1 MRPSCGGIESS
12 ASSTS
17 CPNSSSLS
25 CTNPS
30 SPRFAGPGP
39 GPPPGPPGRDDAP
52 VTSTS
57 VTSPP
62 APRVSALRF
71 VAWFGLVSALGDFVY
86 EGARSVIG
94 PFLATYGASAA
105 VVGLVTGIG
114 EAVALVFRLFTGPLS
129 DRTGRPW
136 PQTIVGYA
144 LTMVCVPLMALS
156 GGLAAAATLY
166 NGERFGKAVRSPS
179 RDTMLAHASAVVGV
193 GRTFG
198 LHEALDQ
205 SGAII
210 GPLAIALV
218 IASGGSLKLS
228 FALLAVPGAAAILVL
243 LRLRAA
249 VPRPDLFDPD
259 ASVSE
264 AKKLRLGTDL
274 PRTFWLY
281 SAFSAATMLG
291 FATWALLAYHLVQ
304 RHVISGSLVPVLY
317 AAAMGAAALAAL
329 AFGRIYDR
337 FGLRGLTVLPVL
349 AAVVPPLSFSD
360 SVAAV
365 VVGAVVWGTAMGVH
379 DSTMRAA
386 VTALVP
392 RVRLIGRASHR
403 WR

>member
-1 MRPSCGGIESS
+1 M
-12 ASSTS
+12 
-17 CPNSSSLS
+17 
-25 CTNPS
+25 
-30 SPRFAGPGP
+30 
-39 GPPPGPPGRDDAP
+39 
-52 VTSTS
+52 
-57 VTSPP
+57 TSPP

-156 GGLAAAATLY
+156 GSLGAAAGLY

-193 GRTFG
+193 GRAFG

-205 SGAII
+205 SGAIV
-210 GPLAIALV
+210 GPLV
-218 IASGGSLKLS
+218 IAAILAAGGSLKLS
-228 FALLAVPGAAAILVL
+228 FALLAVPGAAALFVLVR
-243 LRLRAA
+243 LRLA
-249 VPRPDLFDPD
+249 VPVPEDYDPQ

-264 AKKLRLGTDL
+264 AKKLRLDSHL
-274 PRTFWLY
+274 PRRFWLY
-281 SAFSAATMLG
+281 SAFSATTMLG
-291 FATWALLAYHLVQ
+291 FATWAVLAFHLVQ
-304 RHVISGSLVPVLY
+304 KHVVSGPVVPILY

-329 AFGRIYDR
+329 ASGRLYDR
-337 FGLRGLTVLPVL
+337 FGFRGLMIMPPL
-349 AAVVPPLSFSD
+349 AAIVPVLSFSD
-360 SVAAV
+360 SVVAV
-365 VVGAVVWGTAMGVH
+365 TVGAVVWGTAMGMH

-386 VTALVP
+386 VTDLVP
-392 RVRLIGRASHR
+392 RHRRGAGYGVFTTIYGIAWLVGAAGIGVLYDHGVAVTETVVVVVQVIALVMLMPLLRAGVEV
-403 WR
+403 